1 MPRPIRDIPPNIA
14 AVGDASRAYGRV
26 DRGAD
31 WLARG
36 NAAVKRGLD
45 SLADLAAQRL
55 QRVRELEDE
64 VALQR
69 ADADFR
75 LRLGEAVRN
84 LDPAAD
90 DYLQQVADAFNSVLE
105 AARQDNA
112 FPGNRVAER
121 FAARAESI
129 RTSTLLQAADNR
141 ERAVVALARQSA
153 QEEINRAAAAV
164 ASGAD
169 YNAVIAAAMERLS
182 GILARMDTLE
192 RQQIERNL
200 RESVGTSYAR
210 ALIGRRDFRGAEAA
224 LRDLGGQGVLTPTA
238 VNALRAGLE
247 QERRQ
252 AAGEAR
258 AEAAARFQMATIA
271 IGMFSDEAQQMTPEE
286 AREQAA
292 RMQPQIDAAIAAVGG
307 PNSPR
312 GMALARSWERAVA
325 RASNR
330 YILEFNAIASRLE
343 MGEELSPRDQRRFVE
358 IQGIHAAQSA
368 EVPPNATP
376 EQARRLRAAAAEE
389 ARWRTALY
397 LAARQNRQAVQ
408 ILADEA
414 AQANSPEQVARL
426 VDAIRFIAQSNP
438 GMGEANPTIRAIF
451 AANPALESA
460 YRQAQSLGIPLTG
473 TNVAGLYSV
482 LPRIDA
488 DAAERLERN
497 FDRTY
502 PLSGN
507 AIEVAATRSAINS
520 ALRAAGISSPDEGVR
535 MNVLSR
541 AREIARRAGVAPD
554 VALRQAAEG
563 YARSTVPQ
571 VMFAS
576 PGWTGQPPRLPAE
589 QSPLTYVP
597 PNIRDQFGPESIS
610 GAAREALEAAGRSAL
625 RSRGLPD
632 NMPFAVLPHVHQQNG
647 RPMMTL
653 SVRLEN
659 GASINIFDAE
669 TGLIRMF
676 DLSDESTWRDFFRLT
691 DERRAELE
699 RRYRNNPTRRGVLRR
714 TPIYDW
720 SDVDSAEE

>member
-1 MPRPIRDIPPNIA
+1 
-14 AVGDASRAYGRV
+14 
-26 DRGAD
+26 
-31 WLARG
+31 
-36 NAAVKRGLD
+36 
-45 SLADLAAQRL
+45 
-55 QRVRELEDE
+55 LEDE
-64 VALQR
+64 VSLQR

-84 LDPAAD
+84 LDPAAE
-90 DYLQQVADAFNSVLE
+90 DYQQQVADAFNSVLE

-141 ERAVVALARQSA
+141 ERAVVGLARQSA
-153 QEEINRAAAAV
+153 QDEINRAAAAV

-169 YNAVIAAAMERLS
+169 YNTVTTSAMERLS
-182 GILARMDTLE
+182 GILGRMDTLE

-292 RMQPQIDAAIAAVGG
+292 RMQPQIDAAIAAAGG
-307 PNSPR
+307 MNSPR
-312 GMALARSWERAVA
+312 GMMLARSWERAVA

-330 YILEFNAIASRLE
+330 YVLEFNSIASRLE
-343 MGEELSPRDQRRFVE
+343 MGEELSVRDQRRFVE
-358 IQGIHAAQSA
+358 IQGMRAAQSA
-368 EVPPNATP
+368 EVPPDATP
-376 EQARRLRAAAAEE
+376 EQARSLREAAAEE
-389 ARWRTALY
+389 ARHRTTLF
-397 LAARQNRQAVQ
+397 LAARQNRQPIQ

-414 AQANSPEQVARL
+414 AQATSPEQIARL
-426 VDAIRFIAQSNP
+426 VDAIRVITQSNP
-438 GMGEANPTIRAIF
+438 GMGEANPTVRAMF

-460 YRQAQSLGIPLTG
+460 YRTAQSLGVPVTG
-473 TNVAGLYSV
+473 TNVAGLYAR
-482 LPRIDA
+482 LPRIEP
-488 DAAERLERN
+488 DAAERLERG
-497 FDRTY
+497 FDTRY
-502 PLSGN
+502 SLSGN
-507 AIEVAATRSAINS
+507 AAADTRRAVDR
-520 ALRAAGISSPDEGVR
+520 ALSAAGISSPDEGTR

-541 AREIARRAGVAPD
+541 AREIARRAGVDPE

-563 YARSTVPQ
+563 YSRSTVPQ
-571 VMFAS
+571 AMFS
-576 PGWTGQPPRLPAE
+576 TSGWTGQPPRLPAE

-597 PNIRDQFGPESIS
+597 PNYRERFGPETIS

-625 RSRGLPD
+625 RSRGMPD
-632 NMPFAVLPHVHQQNG
+632 NMEFAVVPRVYQQGG
-647 RPMMTL
+647 RPMMSL
-653 SVRLEN
+653 SVQLEN
-659 GASINIFDAE
+659 GATINIIDAE

-691 DERRAELE
+691 DERRRDLE
-699 RRYRNNPTRRGVLRR
+699 RRYGDRRSGRSRGSMMFGV
-714 TPIYDW
+714 
-720 SDVDSAEE
+720 EELFSTGESEE